1 MSLKVANQATV
12 SLVVLGLYWWLIGV
26 ILAVHWGYMAVHWGY
41 ILMMK
46 LGNPVVD
53 KAASSQA
60 WKDSSG
66 LQAGAAV

>member
-1 MSLKVANQATV
+1 MFLKGANQATV

-41 ILMMK
+41 MAVHWGYILMMK

-60 WKDSSG
+60 
-66 LQAGAAV
+66 